1 MKALAQVFPCEFCEI
16 SKNIFLTEHLWAT
29 ASYFTVSTFNLDR
42 ILNEFKWFKS
52 FCDVFRGNNSKW
64 IFLADANL

>member
-29 ASYFTVSTFNLDR
+29 ASYFTISTFNLDR
-42 ILNEFKWFKS
+42 ILNEFK
-52 FCDVFRGNNSKW
+52 
-64 IFLADANL
+64 